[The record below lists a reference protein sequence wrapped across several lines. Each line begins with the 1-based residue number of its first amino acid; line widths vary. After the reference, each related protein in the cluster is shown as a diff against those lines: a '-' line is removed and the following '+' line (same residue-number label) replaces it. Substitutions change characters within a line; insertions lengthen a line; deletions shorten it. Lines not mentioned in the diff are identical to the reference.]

1 MFSPR
6 HYIHCGFDQDVEPL
20 GCHVTYPAPTL
31 TGGDFD
37 HPTQDGDL
45 TEASR
50 WSCAPKL
57 GGECSVSYDLGS
69 VRDLSQLRL
78 GACVDPVVPL
88 HAVILFVTVATGFQ
102 AASQPVPP
110 SRDPRHGWSWLALN
124 GDTRVPNNS

>member
-20 GCHVTYPAPTL
+20 GCPVIYPAPTL

-78 GACVDPVVPL
+78 GACVDQFPCTRSFFSSLRLRV
-88 HAVILFVTVATGFQ
+88 FQ

-110 SRDPRHGWSWLALN
+110 PRDPRHGWSWLALN
-124 GDTRVPNNS
+124 GDTQAPNNS